1 MPELPEVE
9 TVRRGLARLVVGRQ
23 IGSVEV
29 RSDKSFRVAPQAA
42 VERDL
47 LDATIT
53 AARRRGKVLVLD
65 LDSGCSLVAHLK
77 MTGQMV
83 VRGAEDWGA
92 GHPTDSL
99 IGQLPDNSTRV
110 IIGFDDGTTLYFN
123 DQRKFGWLYLMPTD
137 AVAEIDLLA
146 GMGPEPLEPDP
157 EPEFIRRIR
166 RHAKTS
172 VKAAILNQ
180 AVVAGVGN
188 IYADEALWAARVHPA
203 TAVGSLSDD
212 DLGRILRGAIDSMRL
227 SLSVGGSTDRT
238 YVDAEGRRGSYLSF
252 AKVFRRDGQPCPRCG
267 TAIVKIRCAG
277 RGTHYCPLCQ
287 PEPLGV

>member
-29 RSDKSFRVAPQAA
+29 RADKSFRVAPDAV

-53 AARRRGKVLVLD
+53 GARRRGKVLMLD
-65 LDSGCSLVAHLK
+65 LDTGHTLVAHLK

-83 VRGAEDWGA
+83 VRGDEDWGA

-110 IIGFDDGTTLYFN
+110 IIGFDDGVTLYFN
-123 DQRKFGWLYLMPTD
+123 DQRKFGWLYLMPTG
-137 AVAEIDLLA
+137 AVDDIDLLA
-146 GMGPEPLEPDP
+146 GMGPEPLDGDP
-157 EPEFIRRIR
+157 EAEFLARV
-166 RHAKTS
+166 HHHDKTS
-172 VKAAILNQ
+172 IKAAILNQ
-180 AVVAGVGN
+180 QVVAGIGN
-188 IYADEALWAARVHPA
+188 IYADEALWAAEVHPA
-203 TAVGSLSDD
+203 SPVGSLSDD
-212 DLGRILRGAIDSMRL
+212 DLRHILQGAIAAMNL

-267 TAIVKIRCAG
+267 TTIVKIRCAG
-277 RGTHYCPLCQ
+277 RGTHLCPVCQ
-287 PEPLGV
+287 PLAP